1 MFYYAK
7 KSFHESKAGEQCVA
21 YLKSIQGKTISEKEA
36 KAICDKYADLF
47 YNEEGSWCQD
57 KAEIIRN
64 TYIIYYLFK
73 EYNITVSKVLDS
85 HNDMHEYKEKPMVSK
100 KTAPTLIDGWYI
112 YILVMLVLSIFHERV
127 LGWIV
132 VTIVFLLWRA
142 SEIKKYN

>member
-1 MFYYAK
+1 
-7 KSFHESKAGEQCVA
+7 
-21 YLKSIQGKTISEKEA
+21 
-36 KAICDKYADLF
+36 
-47 YNEEGSWCQD
+47 
-57 KAEIIRN
+57 
-64 TYIIYYLFK
+64 
-73 EYNITVSKVLDS
+73 
-85 HNDMHEYKEKPMVSK
+85 MHEYKEKPMVSK